1 MLLFYNKK
9 CKYRLSMCKLS
20 GTASDEDDLDDDD
33 DSYTDE

>member
-9 CKYRLSMCKLS
+9 CKYRLSIRKLYD
-20 GTASDEDDLDDDD
+20 TASDEDDLDDDD